1 MSLIALAGNPNV
13 GKSTLFNALTG
24 RNQHTGN
31 WPGKTVELA
40 QGRCQYKGEEI
51 QIVDLPGAYSLV
63 SRSPEEQVA
72 EDFLRSGGAD
82 CTVAVCDATCLERSL
97 ILVLQV
103 LTLSPRTVVCVNLMD
118 EAAHRNIQVDLI
130 RLSRALGVPVIG
142 TTARKKHSLF
152 ELSEALDQLLD
163 GIFLFFRVHHAV
175 LCGFGRYG
183 NNVDTL
189 GDMQLSGLAVAQ
201 SVIIVHT
208 ISNIAALLGL

>member
-103 LTLSPRTVVCVNLMD
+103 LALSPKTVVCVNLMD
-118 EAAHRNIQVDLI
+118 EARRAGLQVDTA
-130 RLSRALGVPVIG
+130 RLERELGVPVYLVTDCLENQRG
-142 TTARKKHSLF
+142 
-152 ELSEALDQLLD
+152 LSLD
-163 GIFLFFRVHHAV
+163 GAAWT
-175 LCGFGRYG
+175 G
-183 NNVDTL
+183 
-189 GDMQLSGLAVAQ
+189 SLAELVERLD
-201 SVIIVHT
+201 
-208 ISNIAALLGL
+208 ALA